1 MNNLSLKPESEPELK
16 SRTMINNTED
26 EETSLNLAISEAYQQ
41 DDFTKNTIIKLRE
54 GAQTQKDFSL
64 VKCSEINDQI

>member
-1 MNNLSLKPESEPELK
+1 MTND
-16 SRTMINNTED
+16 TEG
-26 EETSLNLAISEAYQQ
+26 EETPLNLTISEAYQQ

-64 VKCSEINDQI
+64 VKCSETDDQI